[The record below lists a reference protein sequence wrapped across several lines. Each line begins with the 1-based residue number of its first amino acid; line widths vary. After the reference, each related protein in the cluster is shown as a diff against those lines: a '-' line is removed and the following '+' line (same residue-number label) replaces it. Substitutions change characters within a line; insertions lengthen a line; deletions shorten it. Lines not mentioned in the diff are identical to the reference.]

1 MPYTLTETD
10 DPNAIAECQYGQAS
24 AVMFTK
30 FTSCI
35 GILAKVTG
43 AQEVIG
49 IHLVMVDAEGN
60 TFGEADVPQ
69 VINVLSGRNYDPAD
83 VLIIGQI
90 SAWERSAAA
99 AYQKLIETL
108 PPRDKFPLGDGVYG
122 GEIRA
127 DGRIFPTVPDCEDE
141 EEN

>member
-1 MPYTLTETD
+1 M
-10 DPNAIAECQYGQAS
+10 
-24 AVMFTK
+24 
-30 FTSCI
+30 
-35 GILAKVTG
+35 
-43 AQEVIG
+43 IG